1 LKDLKQKSLTETGNS
16 KNLPSRGTP
25 KKSEFLPIA
34 PTDNTKLF
42 KSQVRSMNIHN
53 FMIERINKE
62 VDVKTMGE
70 LNRMNETRLRDEV
83 SLLLLDLTNFFA
95 VKNGMTADMIED
107 IVEMIIQ
114 EHSNM
119 TLYDIGLCFREGKV
133 GRYGKVYD
141 RLDGGIIMEWCNKYQ
156 NKFIDACEEAHNQRK
171 SQYQFGDGLRQ
182 SEKYDRYGFKK
193 RR

>member
-1 LKDLKQKSLTETGNS
+1 LKDLKQKSLTETG
-16 KNLPSRGTP
+16 KKQNLPSTSAT

-42 KSQVRSMNIHN
+42 RSQVRKLNIHN
-53 FMIERINKE
+53 FMLERINKDI
-62 VDVKTMGE
+62 DVKTMGQ

-83 SLLLLDLTNFFA
+83 SLLLLDLMNFFR

-114 EHSNM
+114 EHSNL

-141 RLDGGIIMEWCNKYQ
+141 RLDGGVIMEWCNKYQ

-171 SQYQFGDGLRQ
+171 NEYTFGDGLRQ

-193 RR
+193 R

>member
-1 LKDLKQKSLTETGNS
+1 
-16 KNLPSRGTP
+16 
-25 KKSEFLPIA
+25 
-34 PTDNTKLF
+34 
-42 KSQVRSMNIHN
+42 
-53 FMIERINKE
+53 MIERINKE